1 MVNWVTIEKKFELA
15 MSQPLR
21 IFIVVTL
28 PDNVRD
34 VLQET
39 IETLKSYGISGVR
52 WTSKEHIHLTVKFLG
67 NVEKRVLP
75 SILHRFN
82 EVTLDMVPFHLRLG
96 HLNTFPKGKLA
107 RIIWTGIDGN
117 LDPLLFLEDSIQ
129 EEMVNLGF
137 RKESR
142 SSLPH
147 ITLGRVKYNGTSKQR
162 ECVRKVVDILKIH
175 GKAYWEVE
183 SIDVMESKLFH
194 SGSVYHKLAQI
205 RLGSLLKKG

>member
-1 MVNWVTIEKKFELA
+1 

-39 IETLKSYGISGVR
+39 IETLKSYGISGVC

-67 NVEKRVLP
+67 NVGKRVLP
-75 SILHRFN
+75 SVLHRLN
-82 EVTLDMVPFHLRLG
+82 EVVLDMVPFHLRLG

-117 LDPLLFLEDSIQ
+117 LDPLLFLQDSIQ
-129 EEMVNLGF
+129 EEMV
-137 RKESR
+137 
-142 SSLPH
+142 
-147 ITLGRVKYNGTSKQR
+147 
-162 ECVRKVVDILKIH
+162 KV
-175 GKAYWEVE
+175 
-183 SIDVMESKLFH
+183 
-194 SGSVYHKLAQI
+194 
-205 RLGSLLKKG
+205 